1 MAAAPFL
8 SPTLRVNTFEFSCK
22 MSFLLLDPLK
32 TPGPSTIPHLLG
44 RFVLDRSD
52 PMIGGYA
59 PEDPSGV
66 VERFIDDELIA
77 SNGELFVQ
85 RLSST
90 KITAVV
96 RKAIQVA
103 VRHEASSNGDTTIDS
118 VKIIRLRMKQAR
130 EAFDA
135 LIDADTIRAQVQ
147 QLMKRA
153 KTSRAWMI
161 TGILIGQDAT
171 IETNAESKKIKGV
184 SAALE
189 VPAEVAAAAPA
200 LAPLAGSKVGEVAV
214 ERRHEA
220 GSKAG
225 RPFESVGRS
234 LLKLG
239 STGLGK
245 RKKTTWMLMISP
257 WYFRRNQ
264 SHPRM
269 LEGLYLIAEIKSKY
283 SLFKLKG
290 KLIKEGFKI
299 WGLGCVGGY
308 YYDWLLHSPVEGA
321 EGCNRRRLISF
332 TRDANG
338 TPIMLSV
345 TFQVLVILLKRLR
358 HPYPHSKWLVFLD
371 NLFLNL
377 NVAQT
382 LLALNIG
389 IMSTTRKSLK
399 GLPEKLIAL
408 KELKQPLIYG
418 GYKAIVKENILCFAW
433 QDNNVVLGL
442 TTAFSLHKVGDFV
455 IRDRRR
461 PGDASTNAR
470 IALLVFGEDWIKPLP
485 IPLAID
491 AYNHGMNT
499 VDNANQIRA
508 NFSAQLRFE
517 RRNWRPL
524 A

>member
-220 GSKAG
+220 GSKVKGTIEGERVFAVEYW
-225 RPFESVGRS
+225 RCESPSMVERLRGGPPIRER
-234 LLKLG
+234 G
-239 STGLGK
+239 PQFVETGEYGLGEEEEDD
-245 RKKTTWMLMISP
+245 MDADD
-257 WYFRRNQ
+257 F
-264 SHPRM
+264 
-269 LEGLYLIAEIKSKY
+269 
-283 SLFKLKG
+283 SLVLSTKP
-290 KLIKEGFKI
+290 EPSAD
-299 WGLGCVGGY
+299 VGG
-308 YYDWLLHSPVEGA
+308 
-321 EGCNRRRLISF
+321 I
-332 TRDANG
+332 
-338 TPIMLSV
+338 
-345 TFQVLVILLKRLR
+345 
-358 HPYPHSKWLVFLD
+358 VFD
-371 NLFLNL
+371 
-377 NVAQT
+377 
-382 LLALNIG
+382 
-389 IMSTTRKSLK
+389 
-399 GLPEKLIAL
+399 
-408 KELKQPLIYG
+408 
-418 GYKAIVKENILCFAW
+418 C
-433 QDNNVVLGL
+433 
-442 TTAFSLHKVGDFV
+442 
-455 IRDRRR
+455 
-461 PGDASTNAR
+461 
-470 IALLVFGEDWIKPLP
+470 
-485 IPLAID
+485 
-491 AYNHGMNT
+491 
-499 VDNANQIRA
+499 
-508 NFSAQLRFE
+508 
-517 RRNWRPL
+517 
-524 A
+524 